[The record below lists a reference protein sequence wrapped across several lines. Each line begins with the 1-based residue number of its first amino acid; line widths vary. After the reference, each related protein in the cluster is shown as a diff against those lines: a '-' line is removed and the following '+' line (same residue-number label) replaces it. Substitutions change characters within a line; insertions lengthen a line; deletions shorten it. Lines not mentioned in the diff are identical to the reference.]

1 MRVAIFPGTFD
12 PPTLG
17 HIDVVARACAVFDRV
32 VVAILKNPAKKPLFT
47 LEERVTMLREA
58 CQPYSAVEVDTFD
71 GLLTDYAASR
81 GACAIVRGIRNTVD
95 FDYELQMAGMNRHLA
110 PAIDTVFLATST
122 AYAHISSSLVRDI
135 VTFGGSLQGLVPSSV
150 EAAVAERRSI
160 QRTQRV

>member
-1 MRVAIFPGTFD
+1 VRVAIFPGTFD

-17 HIDVVARACAVFDRV
+17 HIDVVARACTIFDRV
-32 VVAILKNPAKKPLFT
+32 VVAILKNAAKKPLFT
-47 LEERVTMLREA
+47 LEERVAMLREA
-58 CQPYSAVEVDTFD
+58 CQAYGAVEVDMFD
-71 GLLTDYAASR
+71 GLLTDFATRR

-110 PAIDTVFLATST
+110 PTIDTVFLATST
-122 AYAHISSSLVRDI
+122 QYAHISSSLVRDI

-150 EAAVAERRSI
+150 EAAVAQRRTT

>member
-17 HIDVVARACAVFDRV
+17 HIDVVARACALFDRV
-32 VVAILKNPAKKPLFT
+32 VVAILKNPAKQPLFT
-47 LEERVTMLREA
+47 LEERIAMLREA
-58 CQPYSAVEVDTFD
+58 CRPHGAVEVDTFD
-71 GLLTDYAASR
+71 GLLTDYAAKT
-81 GACAIVRGIRNTVD
+81 GASAIVRGIRNTVD

-122 AYAHISSSLVRDI
+122 PYAHISSSLVRDI
-135 VTFGGSLQGLVPSSV
+135 VTFGGSLKGLVPASV
-150 EAAVAERRSI
+150 EIAVAERRSR

>member
-17 HIDVVARACAVFDRV
+17 HIDVVARACGVFDRV
-32 VVAILKNPAKKPLFT
+32 VVAILKNPAKKPLFA
-47 LEERVTMLREA
+47 LEERAMMLREA
-58 CQPYSAVEVDTFD
+58 CQPYRAVEIDMFD
-71 GLLTDYAASR
+71 GLLTDYATKR

-110 PAIDTVFLATST
+110 PAIDTVFLATS
-122 AYAHISSSLVRDI
+122 AQYAHISSSLVRDI

-150 EAAVAERRSI
+150 EAAVAERRTT

>member
-47 LEERVTMLREA
+47 IEERATMLREA
-58 CQPYSAVEVDTFD
+58 CQPYSAVEVDMFD
-71 GLLTDYAASR
+71 GLLTDYAATR

-110 PAIDTVFLATST
+110 PTIDTVFLATST
-122 AYAHISSSLVRDI
+122 LYAHISSSLVRDI

-150 EAAVAERRSI
+150 EAAVAARRTT

>member
-17 HIDVVARACAVFDRV
+17 HIDIVARACAVFDRV
-32 VVAILKNPAKKPLFT
+32 IVAILKNPAKKPLFT

-58 CQPYSAVEVDTFD
+58 CQPYRTVEVDMFD
-71 GLLTDYAASR
+71 GLLTDYAAAKS
-81 GACAIVRGIRNTVD
+81 ACAIVRGIRNTVD

-122 AYAHISSSLVRDI
+122 QYAHISSSLVRDI

-150 EAAVAERRSI
+150 ETAVAERRTQ

>member
-1 MRVAIFPGTFD
+1 VRVAIFPGTFD

-17 HIDVVARACAVFDRV
+17 HIDVVTRACAVFDRV

-47 LEERVTMLREA
+47 LEERATMLREA
-58 CQPYSAVEVDTFD
+58 CQPYSAVEVDMFD
-71 GLLTDYAASR
+71 GLLTDYAATR

-122 AYAHISSSLVRDI
+122 LYAHISSSLVRDI

-150 EAAVAERRSI
+150 EAAVAERRTT

>member
-1 MRVAIFPGTFD
+1 VRVAIFPGTFD

-17 HIDVVARACAVFDRV
+17 HIDVVARACGVFDRV
-32 VVAILKNPAKKPLFT
+32 VVAILKNPAKKPLFA
-47 LEERVTMLREA
+47 LEERAMMLREA
-58 CQPYSAVEVDTFD
+58 CQPYRAVEIDMFD
-71 GLLTDYAASR
+71 GLLTDYATKR

-110 PAIDTVFLATST
+110 PAIDTVFLATS
-122 AYAHISSSLVRDI
+122 AQYAHISSSLVRDI

-150 EAAVAERRSI
+150 EAAVAERRTT

>member
-1 MRVAIFPGTFD
+1 MAMDAHEIERLIKATFPDAEIEIRDLAG
-12 PPTLG
+12 
-17 HIDVVARACAVFDRV
+17 
-32 VVAILKNPAKKPLFT
+32 
-47 LEERVTMLREA
+47 
-58 CQPYSAVEVDTFD
+58 D
-71 GLLTDYAASR
+71 GDHYAASR

-150 EAAVAERRSI
+150 EAAVAERRST